1 LVEQLICNQ
10 QVVGSNPTAGSLV
23 KRAVS
28 DIAES
33 CAWTLLGHFCDSG
46 SINRASFAMLQLMP
60 KKRRQKR
67 ERANPKP
74 KPDPRQ
80 AKPDVSYSHRPDIG
94 REASVA
100 SHADAS
106 QIETARKLFAKMPR
120 EVFDLWILPGIEFYG
135 WPFSSVSER
144 TVGTRWERF
153 FACQPM
159 SFWADAVWQL
169 LTIPAKKHVF
179 HS

>member
-1 LVEQLICNQ
+1 
-10 QVVGSNPTAGSLV
+10 
-23 KRAVS
+23 
-28 DIAES
+28 
-33 CAWTLLGHFCDSG
+33 
-46 SINRASFAMLQLMP
+46 MLQLMP

-80 AKPDVSYSHRPDIG
+80 AKPDVSYSQRPDIG

-179 HS
+179 HLETQARILALIGTAEGSPNANGEPP